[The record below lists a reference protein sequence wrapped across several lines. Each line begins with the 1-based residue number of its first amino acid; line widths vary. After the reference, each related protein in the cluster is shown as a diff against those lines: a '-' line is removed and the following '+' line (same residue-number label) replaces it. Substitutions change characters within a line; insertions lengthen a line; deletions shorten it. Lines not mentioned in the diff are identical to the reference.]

1 VEALRWMEIQFEDV
15 RARIIEQWEK
25 FQRGS
30 DDELDTPP
38 PSSPSDIPI
47 AP

>member
-1 VEALRWMEIQFEDV
+1 METEFEDV